1 MLSSIIFNACIQEAI
16 NIIRKEINLGIN
28 INGRKID
35 MLHFENEKD
44 LEKLLKTMNRTF
56 KEELN
61 IKINIQKLFYVE
73 EKI

>member
-1 MLSSIIFNACIQEAI
+1 
-16 NIIRKEINLGIN
+16 
-28 INGRKID
+28 